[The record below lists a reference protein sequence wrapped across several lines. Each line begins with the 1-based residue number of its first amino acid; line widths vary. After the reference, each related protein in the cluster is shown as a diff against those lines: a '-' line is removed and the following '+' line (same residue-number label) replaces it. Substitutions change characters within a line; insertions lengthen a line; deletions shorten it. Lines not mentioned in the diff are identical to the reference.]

1 MSDLPRP
8 AGDPSN
14 DPQDP
19 SKGKVPVLQPSDV
32 REQQQ
37 VELQTLRQSAPP
49 EPSAAEARAMALVAM
64 MTDGDL
70 SPEERD
76 ELRATFQAN
85 PDLLQAYVEQA
96 VAHAVLEWRYM
107 RKEDYADL
115 RGVEPGE
122 ALPHPTRRRGF
133 EVHGQLSLR
142 PLSGDGS
149 GMTPTLPPGMAVQ
162 FIDGPRRRHRRGPLV
177 AGGFLAGAAL
187 AAALF
192 LWAPWSQ
199 KRQQN
204 PPLTAPPEPQQA
216 AVYVGFD
223 TWSAVGGTLR
233 KQLNPKMVAWTP
245 KGLIYPKLACSGG
258 ALKIDAANDQFLWL
272 DLDADLV
279 VPPERNVGA
288 LPAVRKDRGQDVR
301 VAVRRADGHS
311 RHDAL
316 SELPHPRRAAGRFGL
331 LRRLVLVRRKRGE
344 PVCRQGPGG
353 ARLQLRFR
361 LYPQDAAGR
370 RPDDAGDAP

>member
-1 MSDLPRP
+1 MSDLPAP

-115 RGVEPGE
+115 PRRGTRRRRS
-122 ALPHPTRRRGF
+122 PHPTRRRSF
-133 EVHGQLSLR
+133 QVHGQLSLR

-192 LWAPWSQ
+192 LSAPWSQ

-223 TWSAVGGTLR
+223 TCSAVGGTLR
-233 KQLNPKMVAWTP
+233 KQLQPEDGRMDAQGPDLSQVGVQRRGTENRRRKRPIP
-245 KGLIYPKLACSGG
+245 LAGPRRRPGG
-258 ALKIDAANDQFLWL
+258 AAGTQRRCAPRRPQRPGTRCPRGRAPRRW
-272 DLDADLV
+272 
-279 VPPERNVGA
+279 A
-288 LPAVRKDRGQDVR
+288 LPA
-301 VAVRRADGHS
+301 RRS
-311 RHDAL
+311 I
-316 SELPHPRRAAGRFGL
+316 
-331 LRRLVLVRRKRGE
+331 
-344 PVCRQGPGG
+344 
-353 ARLQLRFR
+353 
-361 LYPQDAAGR
+361 
-370 RPDDAGDAP
+370 